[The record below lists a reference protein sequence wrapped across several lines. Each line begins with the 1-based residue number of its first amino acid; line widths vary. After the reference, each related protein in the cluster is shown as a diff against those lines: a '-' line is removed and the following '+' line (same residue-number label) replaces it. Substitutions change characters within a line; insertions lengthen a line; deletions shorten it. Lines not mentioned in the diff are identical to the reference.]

1 MKGLAALL
9 IALMF
14 WVVGLLAF
22 VARVERSTPAPEPE
36 RAEAIVALTGNAS
49 VRITSAVRLLEL
61 EKGERL
67 LVSGVNPQ
75 VTRDELQGVSR
86 ATRRLYDCCVQL
98 GFDAADTKGNAAET
112 AAWVADRGYQ
122 SLIVVTAD
130 YHMPRS
136 ILEMRGALPGVTL
149 IPYPVATPEVDA
161 HRWWRTNLGARRMIV
176 EYCKYLAVMAREAF
190 LRLGP
195 DEAPSDKASAK

>member
-1 MKGLAALL
+1 MKSLAAFL

-14 WVVGLLAF
+14 WVVGLMAF
-22 VARVERSTPAPEPE
+22 TARVERSTPAPEPE
-36 RAEAIVALTGNAS
+36 PAQAIVALTGNANI
-49 VRITSAVRLLEL
+49 RITSAVRLLEL
-61 EKGERL
+61 GKGERL
-67 LVSGVNPQ
+67 LVSGVNPE

-130 YHMPRS
+130 YHMPRA
-136 ILEMRGALPGVTL
+136 ILEMRGALPKVAL

-161 HRWWRTNLGARRMIV
+161 YRWWRTNVGARRMIV
-176 EYCKYLAVMAREAF
+176 EYCKYLAVLAREAF

-195 DEAPSDKASAK
+195 DEATPAKSGDK